1 MFPMIRAVTLELN
14 ELDFELVQQY
24 VRDGHLPTFKRLL
37 ESHDLVRTIAE
48 SELSNLEP
56 WIQWVT
62 AHTGL
67 TLSQHGVFRL
77 GDIVNGEVPQIWE
90 ILEDRFGLHV
100 GAISPMNAKNR
111 LKRPAF
117 FVPDPWTQ
125 TAIAGSWDL
134 RLLTEAVVQAVNDN
148 AHNRITLGSYLRLA
162 VGALANVRPE
172 NLVKY
177 ADLAV
182 TSRTRKWR
190 KALFLD
196 LLLSDAFI
204 RHWHTSKPD
213 YASLFLNAGA
223 HIQHHYMFSSKH
235 YRGPLRNPRW
245 YVAEALDPVEEAYLL
260 YDRILGNVLSA
271 LTDVRLLVCTGLS
284 QKPNTRLVHYYR
296 PKQHA
301 EFLRMLG
308 VADFVD
314 VQPRMSRDFLILFKG
329 EDAALAAQKVM
340 ESFRGEDGSEIFSV
354 ENRGKTLFCMLSY
367 TSDIQPGFSIAGNGR
382 TVERFRDMVSHVSI
396 ENAIH
401 RTVGYFL
408 DSGVPKTGTT
418 EPIPLAD
425 VFKHTVSIWGTP
437 LRTASRT
444 ASS

>member
-1 MFPMIRAVTLELN
+1 MVRVVTLELN

-37 ESHDLVRTIAE
+37 ESHDLVRTVAE
-48 SELSNLEP
+48 SELPHLEP

-67 TLSQHGVFRL
+67 TFSQHGVFRL
-77 GDIVNGEVPQIWE
+77 GDIVSKELPQIWD
-90 ILEDRFGLHV
+90 ILEDRFGLRV

-125 TAIAGSWDL
+125 TPIVGSWDL

-177 ADLAV
+177 GDFAV

-204 RHWHTSKPD
+204 RHWHNSKPD

-235 YRGPLRNPRW
+235 YHGPLRNPRW
-245 YVAEALDPVEEAYLL
+245 YIAEGLDPVEEVYFL
-260 YDRILGNVLSA
+260 YDRILENVLSA

-284 QKPNTRLVHYYR
+284 QKPNSRLVYYYR

-314 VQPRMSRDFLILFKG
+314 VQPRMSRDFLILFKS
-329 EDAALAAQKVM
+329 EDAALAAQKVI
-340 ESFRGEDGSEIFSV
+340 ESFRGADGSEILSV

-367 TSDIQPGFSIAGNGR
+367 TSDISPGFSITGNGR
-382 TVERFRDMVSHVSI
+382 TVEKFRDMVSLVSI

-418 EPIPLAD
+418 EPIPLTD

-437 LRTASRT
+437 LRAAS
-444 ASS
+444 